1 MARDWHDLH
10 HRDAFD
16 ALSFIQDEIH
26 DDNRHWW
33 RDLGEVLDVLP
44 QEHHEK
50 VIGWFRAAKIALIH
64 SEVSEM
70 LEGVRK
76 GLVDDHLPDRL
87 MEEVE
92 GADVAI
98 RLLDF
103 AGGSAWDLAGA
114 MEEKLEYNQRRV
126 DHKKEARDA
135 DGGKKF

>member
-10 HRDAFD
+10 RMDAFD

-44 QEHHEK
+44 EEYHER

-76 GLVDDHLPDRL
+76 GLMDDHLPDRL

-92 GADVAI
+92 GADTLI

-103 AGGSAWDLAGA
+103 AGGSSWDLAGA
-114 MEEKLEYNQRRV
+114 AQDKLAYNQQRA

-135 DGGKKF
+135 IGGKKF